1 MNEPITQG
9 GGQGYAPAACSAAV
23 WCKRCHKP
31 HFIFGD
37 SLAELDALL
46 VPMTTQPAFWIRLRQ
61 IMADPPPPNA
71 RNQGLAPQEKTD
83 DK

>member
-1 MNEPITQG
+1 MTNTKTQS

-61 IMADPPPPNA
+61 IMADPPPPN
-71 RNQGLAPQEKTD
+71 NGSTGQEPA
-83 DK
+83 